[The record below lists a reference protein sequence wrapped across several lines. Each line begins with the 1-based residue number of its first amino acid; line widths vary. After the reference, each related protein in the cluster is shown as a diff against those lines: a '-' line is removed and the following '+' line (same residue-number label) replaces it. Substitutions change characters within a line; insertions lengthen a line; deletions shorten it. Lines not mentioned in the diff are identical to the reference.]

1 MSLRSE
7 RQEII
12 QQQLKRRYA
21 RDRRFKA
28 YCVGALSSALLFLVV
43 FFGDMITT
51 GVSALKETEIQ
62 VTINWNEDTADYPY
76 SAVPEEIQP
85 LVSRAWLRNLPR
97 VMRNNP
103 ELMGTQTVEW
113 ALADSRL
120 DQYMKGKFTKLD
132 EQQQAYADQLNKEG
146 RIKQSFNTTLFT
158 NGDSK
163 IPEYS
168 GLASALMGSVLVLI
182 LTLALAFPVG
192 VLTAVYL
199 EEYAPDNWFTR
210 VIEININNLAAVP
223 SIIFGLLGLAIF
235 INFMGVPRSSAIAGG
250 LTLGLMTLPVIIIST
265 RAALR
270 AVPDSIRQG
279 AYGLGCSRWRVV
291 RDHVLPSSLPGIFTG
306 TIIGLAQAMGETGP
320 RIMIGMIAFIPDIPT
335 NFTQAA
341 TVLPAQI
348 FTWFTEPE
356 QAYQSRT
363 AAGILVLLT
372 VMISMNAT
380 AVYLRH
386 RFQRNW

>member
-1 MSLRSE
+1 MSLRTE

-12 QQQLKRRYA
+12 QRQLQRRYA

-28 YCVGALSSALLFLVV
+28 CCVGALSSALLFLVI
-43 FFGDMITT
+43 FFGNMIST

-62 VTINWNEDTADYPY
+62 VTIDWNEDTADYPY
-76 SAVPEEIQP
+76 SAVPEAIQP

-103 ELMGTQTVEW
+103 DLMGTQTVEW

-132 EQQQAYADQLNKEG
+132 ADQQAYADQLNAEG
-146 RIKQSFNTTLFT
+146 RIRQSFNTTLFT

-306 TIIGLAQAMGETGP
+306 TIIGLAQAMGETAP
-320 RIMIGMIAFIPDIPT
+320 LIMIGMIAYIPDVPT

-363 AAGILVLLT
+363 AAGILVLLS
-372 VMISMNAT
+372 VMITMNAT

-386 RFQRNW
+386 RFQRHW